1 MDTVF
6 HNGFALV
13 DDEDLTQYSPYEFD
27 ALFSNSE
34 DCYNQA
40 QLTVEIN
47 DDAEDDFAA
56 FFLAVREYANGDT
69 SITSRHRMWTGIE
82 YTDPSEVVLDYPC
95 YFDVVKQNSCV
106 EEKFF

>member
-1 MDTVF
+1 MDTIC
-6 HNGFALV
+6 HAK
-13 DDEDLTQYSPYEFD
+13 DLTQYSPYEFD

-56 FFLAVREYANGDT
+56 FFLSVRKYASGDA
-69 SITSRHRMWTGIE
+69 SITSRQRMWTGIE
-82 YTDPSEVVLDYPC
+82 YEEPSEVALDYPC
-95 YFDVVKQNSCV
+95 YFDVIKQNSYT
-106 EEKFF
+106 EEKLF